1 MIRFHALDGSGEG
14 TVTERRWDAGG
25 AFRWSGSWSSVGG
38 GAGGARYVLVHS
50 RGQRPL
56 RGGRGW
62 HAGHRG
68 HGHGGVWVPLILL
81 FLFVSFTGFWVL
93 FALLFAAMVVATVA
107 LGAYAVGTLVGTV
120 FRVLLPGST
129 GYARRQVPPPAVPAA
144 PVQLPAPAP
153 YRLSGGT
160 LAATDGPD
168 LYRKRLLEVLQQRYV
183 RGEISLSEFEA
194 RAGRIARDPTARHLS

>member
-1 MIRFHALDGSGEG
+1 
-14 TVTERRWDAGG
+14 
-25 AFRWSGSWSSVGG
+25 
-38 GAGGARYVLVHS
+38 
-50 RGQRPL
+50 
-56 RGGRGW
+56 
-62 HAGHRG
+62 
-68 HGHGGVWVPLILL
+68 
-81 FLFVSFTGFWVL
+81 L

-107 LGAYAVGTLVGTV
+107 LGAYAVGTLVGIV

-129 GYARRQVPPPAVPAA
+129 GHARRQVPPPAVPAA
-144 PVQLPAPAP
+144 AVRLPAPAP

-194 RAGRIARDPTARHLS
+194 RAGRIARDPSARHLS